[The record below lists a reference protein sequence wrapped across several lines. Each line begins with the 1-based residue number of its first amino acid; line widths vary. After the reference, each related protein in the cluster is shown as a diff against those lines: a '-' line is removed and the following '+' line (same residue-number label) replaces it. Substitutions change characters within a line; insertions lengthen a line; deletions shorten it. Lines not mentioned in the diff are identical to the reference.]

1 MTYEDLTR
9 QSSSVASRLAASRMP
24 RGGRIGLLT
33 STELNFLPLMVGTWI
48 AGRVVVPFSNLLPP
62 EALARLIVDAD
73 LHAIVVSSEL
83 RGQLDR
89 ALAILSNGGVP
100 RTFTVADLTEP
111 RDSPETFR
119 PLRLEPND
127 PCSLLY
133 SSGTTG
139 LPKGILHSH
148 HGRLMF
154 ALGMAAELSIS
165 RWSRVLLTTP
175 MYSNG
180 AWLMILPT
188 LLMGGTLHVMPAFS
202 ADSFVSTCRTA
213 SITHTFVVPLQ
224 CAVVLTSSQFA
235 RDSLSSLQGL
245 VCGGAALAKGIK
257 QRWLEVLGGSFVELY
272 GMTEGF
278 GTLVR
283 PALEAQPLECGVGS
297 PMAGTDLRIIDASGD
312 EVPLGQIG
320 EVVGRSAVLL
330 TEYFR
335 KPDQDAE
342 SVWRDRGGTSF
353 FRSGDIGY
361 LDRDRNL
368 HIVDRKKDMII
379 SGGFNVYPSDIEA
392 VLITHPEVR
401 EATVIGLLDEKWGE
415 TPLAL
420 VILKP
425 DATID
430 ATTLQ
435 AWCNDRLSKIQ
446 RISQLEFVREFPR
459 NALGK
464 VLKRTLREQR
474 PMAPTPEV
482 RG

>member
-1 MTYEDLTR
+1 
-9 QSSSVASRLAASRMP
+9 
-24 RGGRIGLLT
+24 
-33 STELNFLPLMVGTWI
+33 
-48 AGRVVVPFSNLLPP
+48 
-62 EALARLIVDAD
+62 
-73 LHAIVVSSEL
+73 
-83 RGQLDR
+83 
-89 ALAILSNGGVP
+89 
-100 RTFTVADLTEP
+100 
-111 RDSPETFR
+111 
-119 PLRLEPND
+119 
-127 PCSLLY
+127 
-133 SSGTTG
+133 
-139 LPKGILHSH
+139 
-148 HGRLMF
+148 
-154 ALGMAAELSIS
+154 
-165 RWSRVLLTTP
+165 
-175 MYSNG
+175 
-180 AWLMILPT
+180 
-188 LLMGGTLHVMPAFS
+188 
-202 ADSFVSTCRTA
+202 
-213 SITHTFVVPLQ
+213 
-224 CAVVLTSSQFA
+224 
-235 RDSLSSLQGL
+235 
-245 VCGGAALAKGIK
+245 
-257 QRWLEVLGGSFVELY
+257 
-272 GMTEGF
+272 
-278 GTLVR
+278 
-283 PALEAQPLECGVGS
+283 
-297 PMAGTDLRIIDASGD
+297 MAGTDLRIIDASGD